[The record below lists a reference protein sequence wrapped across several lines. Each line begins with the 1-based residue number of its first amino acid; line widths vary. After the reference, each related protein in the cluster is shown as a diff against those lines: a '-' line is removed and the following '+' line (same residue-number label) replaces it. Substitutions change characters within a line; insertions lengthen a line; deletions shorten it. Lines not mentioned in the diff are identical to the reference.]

1 MKKSLLSILTLAVLS
16 GCASTSEKEVIKDE
30 VALKNEIE
38 TGITLDDEGFI
49 TDEVAILTISEESYL
64 EDMDD
69 ILTEDGHT
77 MRIDA
82 AEPSDR
88 IAVTDE
94 NTVYFSFDSSKI
106 PPEMEQ
112 VINTQ
117 LSFLKKY
124 PKIKVIIEGHTDERG
139 SNAYN
144 VVLGEKRAKKVEEI
158 LLKSG
163 ISKSQLEIISYGEM
177 KPYDSSS
184 NEEAWKKNR
193 RVVFIYKLIFFWS

>member
-82 AEPSDR
+82 AAPSDR
-88 IAVTDE
+88 IAVTEE

-106 PPEMEQ
+106 TPEMEQ

-193 RVVFIYKLIFFWS
+193 RVVFIYK

>member
-1 MKKSLLSILTLAVLS
+1 MEKNMKKSLLSILTLAVLS

-82 AEPSDR
+82 AAPSDR
-88 IAVTDE
+88 IAVTEE

-106 PPEMEQ
+106 TPEMEQ

-193 RVVFIYKLIFFWS
+193 RVVFIYK